1 MLTCLSILSGKNEAL
16 LEAASDEDLDVEE
29 LLGRQLE
36 QELPQGKQQQLQQIQ
51 QQTERSPEKQAP
63 GAQHKGGEGGVE
75 KADEVRVEMADD
87 LQKASEMPISS
98 SSSKWGLIVD
108 VEKGQGELEGG
119 GHVGSGACGVED
131 RGLEDGVTG
140 VDVVEA
146 GITGAVAAVAI
157 EGPVTGLVATRSS
170 GKRTPTSRRSEVSA
184 TSLLGLS
191 LSLSRRSEVSATSLP
206 GLRQV
211 QV

>member
-1 MLTCLSILSGKNEAL
+1 M
-16 LEAASDEDLDVEE
+16 
-29 LLGRQLE
+29 
-36 QELPQGKQQQLQQIQ
+36 
-51 QQTERSPEKQAP
+51 
-63 GAQHKGGEGGVE
+63 E
-75 KADEVRVEMADD
+75 KADEMRVEMADD

-119 GHVGSGACGVED
+119 GHVGSGVWGVEG
-131 RGLEDGVTG
+131 RGLEGAVTG

-146 GITGAVAAVAI
+146 GITGAVAI

-184 TSLLGLS
+184 TSL
-191 LSLSRRSEVSATSLP
+191 P

>member
-1 MLTCLSILSGKNEAL
+1 MLKCLSILSGKNEAL

-36 QELPQGKQQQLQQIQ
+36 QELPQEKQQQLQQIQKLQQIQ
-51 QQTERSPEKQAP
+51 QQTERSLEKQ
-63 GAQHKGGEGGVE
+63 GQEAQHKGEEGGVE
-75 KADEVRVEMADD
+75 KADEMRVEMADD
-87 LQKASEMPISS
+87 LQKASEMPNSS

-108 VEKGQGELEGG
+108 VENGQGQLEGG
-119 GHVGSGACGVED
+119 GHVGSGVWGAEC
-131 RGLEDGVTG
+131 RSLEDSVTG
-140 VDVVEA
+140 VDFVGA
-146 GITGAVAAVAI
+146 GITAAVAI

-184 TSLLGLS
+184 TSL
-191 LSLSRRSEVSATSLP
+191 P

-211 QV
+211 HV